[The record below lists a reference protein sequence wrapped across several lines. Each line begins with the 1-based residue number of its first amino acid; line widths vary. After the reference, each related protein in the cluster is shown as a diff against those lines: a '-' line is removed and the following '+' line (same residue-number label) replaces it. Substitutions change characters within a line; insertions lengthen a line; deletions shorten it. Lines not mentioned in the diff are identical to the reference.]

1 MNFKGLGVAL
11 VTPFLRNGKIDY
23 NSLPKIVENIIS
35 GGANYLVLFGTT
47 AEVVC
52 LDDNEKKEIIKIV
65 VETNKSR
72 VPLIIGIGGN
82 NTYKVI
88 SEINSTDLSPFQ
100 GILSVSPYYNKPS
113 QEGIYHHYA
122 KIAEVSILPIIVY
135 NVPHRTGINIK
146 SDTFIRLTKN
156 YDNIIAIKD
165 ATGDLFE
172 AQKIIKEAPKKYTSN
187 IGR

>member
-11 VTPFLRNGKIDY
+11 VTPFLRNGEIDY
-23 NSLPKIVENIIS
+23 NSLPKIIENIIS

-65 VETNKSR
+65 VESNKSR

-88 SEINSTDLSPFQ
+88 SEINSTDLSPFH
-100 GILSVSPYYNKPS
+100 IFLSISS
-113 QEGIYHHYA
+113 TGL
-122 KIAEVSILPIIVY
+122 EV
-135 NVPHRTGINIK
+135 
-146 SDTFIRLTKN
+146 
-156 YDNIIAIKD
+156 
-165 ATGDLFE
+165 
-172 AQKIIKEAPKKYTSN
+172 
-187 IGR
+187 